1 MKDYVKRQITMYNTT
16 YLGHSDASCSPHQP
30 ELLCYECAYVDES
43 GSLEN
48 WNDTL
53 YIQSC
58 QIFNICKY
66 GNQM

>member
-1 MKDYVKRQITMYNTT
+1 MPEITYLKVNTSFLAFKIKQIMKDYVKRQITMYNTT

-48 WNDTL
+48 
-53 YIQSC
+53 
-58 QIFNICKY
+58 
-66 GNQM
+66 